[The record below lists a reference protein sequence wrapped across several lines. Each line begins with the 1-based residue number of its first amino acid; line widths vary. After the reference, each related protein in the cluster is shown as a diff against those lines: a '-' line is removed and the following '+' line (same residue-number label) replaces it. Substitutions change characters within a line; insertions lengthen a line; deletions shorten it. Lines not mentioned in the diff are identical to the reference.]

1 MVVNNFNTE
10 RQERKG
16 TGNYKL
22 KHNSLV
28 STVFVIVRRGVV
40 HCCRTFQKNPHVHV
54 DKWCSKKKNNNNKP
68 SNPIIS
74 SAKRVPGDII
84 L

>member
-10 RQERKG
+10 RQARKG

-28 STVFVIVRRGVV
+28 STVFVIVRIGVV
-40 HCCRTFQKNPHVHV
+40 ELSKKKNPHVHV
-54 DKWCSKKKNNNNKP
+54 DKWCSKNKKIKNLVIQSYPLQNVFLV
-68 SNPIIS
+68 I
-74 SAKRVPGDII
+74 
-84 L
+84 